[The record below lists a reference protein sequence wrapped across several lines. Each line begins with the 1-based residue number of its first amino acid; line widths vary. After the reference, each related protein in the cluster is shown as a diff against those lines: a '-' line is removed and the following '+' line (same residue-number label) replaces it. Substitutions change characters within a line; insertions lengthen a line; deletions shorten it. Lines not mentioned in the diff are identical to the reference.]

1 MATAQESTSDFSPE
15 DDLPKFLNSV
25 LDRIEITVNEER
37 VDGDSLQLCICTLD
51 QTIGLIRK
59 LHDTASDPSD
69 EKQWAAMSDAFCDV
83 LTCLQNHLV
92 CMERKTTYISCIKSA
107 TAHNGF
113 PGRPSFDIP
122 VEMLE
127 NLLVLGFSTQK
138 IAAMLGVSRWTIYRR
153 MREFDLQQLVK
164 FSPISNKDLDD
175 IVRDYIDRHGSTVG
189 QTYISGY
196 LRSLGLR
203 VQRHRI
209 RECMTR
215 VDPVNTSLRWGIVV
229 CRRKYFVPWPNSLW
243 HLDGHH
249 SLIRWGFVV
258 HGCIDGFSRRII
270 FLKVATNNLAATV
283 LHYFIEAIESDGG
296 LWPSRV
302 RVDRGVENVLVCD
315 AMNEARGENRGSFI
329 AGPSTRNQ
337 RIERLWRDV
346 FRGVLHLYYYI
357 FYGMEDSG
365 LLNLNNPI
373 HMFALQLVFLP
384 RISYNL
390 HEYWKAF
397 NNHSI
402 RTEKNWT
409 PNQMWMNGM
418 MDENNPLANGILD
431 DDPDSLEWYGDDP
444 NGPSPFDDTDNNVVV
459 NPVLI
464 ENGSNITTRVLER
477 IDPLKS
483 SSQMGVDIFTEALS
497 LINQMTAEPSQ

>member
-69 EKQWAAMSDAFCDV
+69 EKQWAAMSNAFCDV

-249 SLIRWGFVV
+249 SLI
-258 HGCIDGFSRRII
+258 
-270 FLKVATNNLAATV
+270 
-283 LHYFIEAIESDGG
+283 
-296 LWPSRV
+296 
-302 RVDRGVENVLVCD
+302 
-315 AMNEARGENRGSFI
+315 
-329 AGPSTRNQ
+329 AG
-337 RIERLWRDV
+337 
-346 FRGVLHLYYYI
+346 
-357 FYGMEDSG
+357 
-365 LLNLNNPI
+365 
-373 HMFALQLVFLP
+373 AL
-384 RISYNL
+384 
-390 HEYWKAF
+390 
-397 NNHSI
+397 
-402 RTEKNWT
+402 
-409 PNQMWMNGM
+409 
-418 MDENNPLANGILD
+418 
-431 DDPDSLEWYGDDP
+431 
-444 NGPSPFDDTDNNVVV
+444 
-459 NPVLI
+459 
-464 ENGSNITTRVLER
+464 
-477 IDPLKS
+477 
-483 SSQMGVDIFTEALS
+483 
-497 LINQMTAEPSQ
+497 